1 MVTSIGAGTMRHSKS
16 IPENTS
22 KKLSNK
28 WPSMATD
35 SGISLLSTDTLGKYR
50 EVLPGTRSLPRSE
63 ALSTTVTPIYQF
75 ETKQKIE
82 EESLNYR

>member
-1 MVTSIGAGTMRHSKS
+1 MRHSKS

-50 EVLPGTRSLPRSE
+50 EVTPTSRSLPRSE
-63 ALSTTVTPIYQF
+63 LPSAIATPVSPLD
-75 ETKQKIE
+75 TKLKFE
-82 EESLNYR
+82 EEMRKYG